1 MPRAR
6 HAANGHD
13 LLLLS
18 TLYSTVPPY
27 VLAGHV
33 PGKSR
38 VVSANVAR
46 EKGRR
51 GPVGV

>member
-18 TLYSTVPPY
+18 TLYRTVY

-33 PGKSR
+33 PGISR